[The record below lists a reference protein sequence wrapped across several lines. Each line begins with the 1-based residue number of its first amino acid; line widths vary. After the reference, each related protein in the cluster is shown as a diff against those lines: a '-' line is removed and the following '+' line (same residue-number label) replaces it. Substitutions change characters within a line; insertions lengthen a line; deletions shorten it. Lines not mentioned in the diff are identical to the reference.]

1 MAARSL
7 SGCSQSAEITRRQV
21 VEERAVVVAVSI
33 LGEHLCTGLEDS
45 VNSCSLKCTM
55 DAGQS
60 VKLLLFSPLPM
71 GTVVHR
77 NRRPKREPGRSR
89 RHGAAED
96 TAKQTTGE
104 PGEGRETGRDPA
116 RDIGGSRAAQKQRT
130 RAMLMEAALRLMAG
144 GRSYTSLGLRE
155 ITREAGVVPT
165 SFYRHFA
172 DLDELGLALVEET
185 GLTLRRLLR
194 DARRAGVPPIRI
206 IAHSVQIY
214 RQFVRDHRLHLLFMA
229 SERWGGSP
237 LIRRS
242 IRYETQH
249 FATEMAQDL
258 RELSLLPNLSMT
270 MLQVICGLVVNT
282 MLNAASDFIDLP
294 SDQPQVE
301 DELTRNFVLQ
311 LRVIF
316 LGATQW
322 QERA

>member
-1 MAARSL
+1 
-7 SGCSQSAEITRRQV
+7 
-21 VEERAVVVAVSI
+21 
-33 LGEHLCTGLEDS
+33 
-45 VNSCSLKCTM
+45 M
-55 DAGQS
+55 D
-60 VKLLLFSPLPM
+60 
-71 GTVVHR
+71 
-77 NRRPKREPGRSR
+77 
-89 RHGAAED
+89 
-96 TAKQTTGE
+96 
-104 PGEGRETGRDPA
+104 
-116 RDIGGSRAAQKQRT
+116 
-130 RAMLMEAALRLMAG
+130 AALRLMSE
-144 GRSYTSLGLRE
+144 GRSFTSLGLRE

-165 SFYRHFA
+165 SFYRHFS

-194 DARRAGVPPIRI
+194 EARRAGVPPIRI

-214 RQFVRDHRLHLLFMA
+214 RQFVREHRLHIHFMA

-258 RELSLLPNLSMT
+258 RDLSLLPGLSMGT
-270 MLQVICGLVVNT
+270 LQMVCGLVVNT

-294 SDQPQVE
+294 TDQPKVE
-301 DELTRNFVLQ
+301 DELTENFVRQ

-322 QERA
+322 KDKP

>member
-1 MAARSL
+1 M
-7 SGCSQSAEITRRQV
+7 
-21 VEERAVVVAVSI
+21 
-33 LGEHLCTGLEDS
+33 
-45 VNSCSLKCTM
+45 
-55 DAGQS
+55 
-60 VKLLLFSPLPM
+60 LLFRDLAM
-71 GTVVHR
+71 TTTVH
-77 NRRPKREPGRSR
+77 PKRGTSGRARPGKDRKAVPRGQATPAPAEPV
-89 RHGAAED
+89 
-96 TAKQTTGE
+96 
-104 PGEGRETGRDPA
+104 PA
-116 RDIGGSRAAQKQRT
+116 SRAAQKQRT
-130 RAMLMEAALRLMAG
+130 RVALMDGALRLMSA

-194 DARRAGVPPIRI
+194 EARKAGVPPIRI
-206 IAHSVQIY
+206 IEHSVRIY
-214 RQFVRDHRLHLLFMA
+214 RQFVREHRLHILFMA

-258 RELSLLPNLSMT
+258 RELGLLPGLSMGT
-270 MLQVICGLVVNT
+270 LQMVCGLVVNT
-282 MLNAASDFIDLP
+282 MLNAAGDFIDLP
-294 SDQPQVE
+294 VDQPQVE
-301 DELTRNFVLQ
+301 EELTQNFVRQ

-322 QERA
+322 KDKA

>member
-1 MAARSL
+1 MTTIVHRKRRSRARRRAADAPGSL
-7 SGCSQSAEITRRQV
+7 VTREDRGQGDREIGPARGGD
-21 VEERAVVVAVSI
+21 VAVS
-33 LGEHLCTGLEDS
+33 
-45 VNSCSLKCTM
+45 
-55 DAGQS
+55 
-60 VKLLLFSPLPM
+60 
-71 GTVVHR
+71 R
-77 NRRPKREPGRSR
+77 
-89 RHGAAED
+89 AE
-96 TAKQTTGE
+96 
-104 PGEGRETGRDPA
+104 
-116 RDIGGSRAAQKQRT
+116 QKQRT
-130 RAMLMEAALRLMAG
+130 RGELMDAALRLMSS

-206 IAHSVQIY
+206 IEHSVHIY
-214 RQFVRDHRLHLLFMA
+214 RQFVREHRLHILFMA

-258 RELSLLPNLSMT
+258 RELSLLPDLSMAT
-270 MLQVICGLVVNT
+270 LQMVCGLVVNT
-282 MLNAASDFIDLP
+282 MLNAASDFIDVP
-294 SDQPQVE
+294 ADQPQFE
-301 DELTRNFVLQ
+301 EELTKNFILQ

-322 QERA
+322 KDKP